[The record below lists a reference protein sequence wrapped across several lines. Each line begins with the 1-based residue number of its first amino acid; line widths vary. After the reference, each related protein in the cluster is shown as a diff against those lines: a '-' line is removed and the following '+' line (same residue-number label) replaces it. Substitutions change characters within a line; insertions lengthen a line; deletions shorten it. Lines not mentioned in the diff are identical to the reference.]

1 MHLIRD
7 KFRYGTTLALHLLRT
22 VEPQNRRT
30 VEPQVDVAF
39 VLHAKVT
46 SLDLGLVE
54 QTIEHIDL
62 SITKV

>member
-7 KFRYGTTLALHLLRT
+7 KFRYCTTLALHLLRT
-22 VEPQNRRT
+22 A
-30 VEPQVDVAF
+30 EPQVDVAF
-39 VLHAKVT
+39 VLHAKAT

-62 SITKV
+62 STTKV